1 MRTVSAS
8 QSRKMFYKNPTKS
21 NQKFKGENFMNKCE
35 MKNVVILKNLPSN
48 LIEEAFVVVKSK
60 KVAKSLKYID
70 SKSKSNQEKSDNYII
85 REAESVLSS
94 YVKQVEKKEVKI
106 DDSVWK
112 KKYKVAII
120 FNLIISIGF
129 LISVIA

>member
-1 MRTVSAS
+1 
-8 QSRKMFYKNPTKS
+8 
-21 NQKFKGENFMNKCE
+21 MNKCE

-70 SKSKSNQEKSDNYII
+70 IKSKSDQEKSDNYII

-129 LISVIA
+129 LISVIV